1 MPNPKPNDRSNGKP
15 PVRPSL
21 PFWKRLC
28 LDLSPMRKRE
38 VNDFMQRLES
48 ERDVRIFCTFG
59 KPGPRAVNGC
69 QHPVFIDGQVYD
81 ADALR
86 ALYLDP
92 YCPDATAHHT
102 RTLIG
107 DALLLRAN
115 RRPVTDRNLRDMAP
129 MLAQAA
135 IEPFELVQGD
145 PTQVVVRVAGELQEC
160 GLMQRAGAAEGV
172 AGLHALTDLGR
183 MRVEEHVRGKW
194 RAAVN

>member
-59 KPGPRAVNGC
+59 KPGPRAVSGC

-86 ALYLDP
+86 ELYLDP
-92 YCPDATAHHT
+92 FCPDATPHHT
-102 RTLIG
+102 RTLIS
-107 DALLLRAN
+107 DALLLRAA

-145 PTQVVVRVAGELQEC
+145 PTQVVVQVAGELQQC
-160 GLMQRAGAAEGV
+160 GLMQRVGAAEGI

-194 RAAVN
+194 RAAMN